1 MSQASQESAFL
12 EIDMTAALSSQ
23 GPATPA
29 LPAPFLALSRP
40 SPTEP
45 VRRNLAGVGVAVL
58 LHGALLAAIVSAI
71 GEVREPVV
79 PPQPYMTVSLV
90 TPPAETPE
98 LQPRPQAQP
107 VKPREVRP
115 VVPPQ
120 ATPSPTKKLAER
132 PTLASAATATN
143 AAESTAEAAT
153 PPAPPTPASAAP
165 AREAP
170 VAVVPPRFDA
180 AYLSNPAPVYPSAS
194 KRMGEEGRVLLRVQV
209 GADGRP
215 TDVSIAKSSG
225 FSRLDDVARETVLR
239 SWRFVPARQGDQAVA
254 GAVKVP
260 IDFTLSNT

>member
-1 MSQASQESAFL
+1 
-12 EIDMTAALSSQ
+12 
-23 GPATPA
+23 
-29 LPAPFLALSRP
+29 
-40 SPTEP
+40 
-45 VRRNLAGVGVAVL
+45 
-58 LHGALLAAIVSAI
+58 
-71 GEVREPVV
+71 
-79 PPQPYMTVSLV
+79 MTVSLV

-98 LQPRPQAQP
+98 PQPRPQAQP
-107 VKPREVRP
+107 VKPRETRP
-115 VVPPQ
+115 VVQPQ
-120 ATPSPTKKLAER
+120 ATPSPTKKLAEQ
-132 PTLASAATATN
+132 PTLTSAATATN
-143 AAESTAEAAT
+143 AAESTAEAAA

-215 TDVSIAKSSG
+215 TDVSIARSSG